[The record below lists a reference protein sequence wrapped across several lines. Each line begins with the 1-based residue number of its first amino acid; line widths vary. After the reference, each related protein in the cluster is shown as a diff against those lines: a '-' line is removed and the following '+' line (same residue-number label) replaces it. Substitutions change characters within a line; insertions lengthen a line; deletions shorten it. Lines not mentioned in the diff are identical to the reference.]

1 MLSMV
6 SPFALYPP
14 HTPFHMRGISLV
26 AVLIVL
32 VAPAVASPYGCFAA
46 SANQGVLS
54 YTDATGNSPSECSN
68 ACLNHGPAVIV
79 SGASVSAPGVP
90 ARQLLTRDAPVLLR
104 SFPPDDAAGQQRVQ
118 YALPRLAHP
127 VLRRPERHHQRVH
140 QRLRWQIHVCPF
152 CTEGFCGSKHLV

>member
-1 MLSMV
+1 
-6 SPFALYPP
+6 
-14 HTPFHMRGISLV
+14 MRGISLV

-32 VAPAVASPYGCFAA
+32 VAPAAASPYGCFAA

-79 SGASVSAPGVP
+79 SGANVSAPGVP

-104 SFPPDDAAGQQRVQ
+104 SFPADDAAGQQRVQ
-118 YALPRLAHP
+118 HALPGLAHA

-140 QRLRWQIHVCPF
+140 QRLRWQIHVCAF
-152 CTEGFCGSKHLV
+152 CKEGFCCLRHLE